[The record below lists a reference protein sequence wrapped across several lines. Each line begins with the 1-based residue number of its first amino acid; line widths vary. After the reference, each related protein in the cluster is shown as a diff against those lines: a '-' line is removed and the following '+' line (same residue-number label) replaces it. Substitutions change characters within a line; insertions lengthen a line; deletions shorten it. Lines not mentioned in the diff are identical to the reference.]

1 MSLFFMQVNDALKI
15 DHNVVVRIIVILIMQ
30 AKLLGDKYTV
40 EHRYFHTIEY
50 VAQHIGE

>member
-40 EHRYFHTIEY
+40 EHLIRSYSVISTL
-50 VAQHIGE
+50 